1 MLGPDEEGDRLV
13 MYRLHV
19 LNLKTRERRYIDF
32 DCLQAR
38 ICAAIALNAQRH
50 LVLTTED
57 L

>member
-1 MLGPDEEGDRLV
+1 